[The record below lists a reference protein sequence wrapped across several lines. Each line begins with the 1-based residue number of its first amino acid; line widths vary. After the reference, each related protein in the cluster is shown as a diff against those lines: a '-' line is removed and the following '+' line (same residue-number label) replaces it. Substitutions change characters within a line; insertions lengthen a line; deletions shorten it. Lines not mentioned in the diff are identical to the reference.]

1 MWSGDRERD
10 VGTFFR
16 GCRMGTG
23 RWLLRICAV
32 GMELLRDPRRG
43 CGLCPA
49 RGGRRCCEFSVRQVG
64 FSGFSALPLTD
75 RRFGHRCGI
84 RGMRRQSVRVERRS
98 LLNCCSDEDRKK
110 FRWCTLSDLEQR
122 KCAELSKAL
131 TAVLPLTAAS
141 SFTRISCI
149 RAHNTYDCIDKI
161 RANKA
166 DAASLDA
173 GDVYSAVKLYG
184 LTVVAKEIYDQG
196 NCVFAVAI
204 AKRGTLDIQSLRG
217 VRSCHSGAR
226 WTSGWNIPLGFLL
239 ARNSLSWDEAQ
250 PLSQAISEYFNA
262 SCIPGVGVAAP
273 QLCALCQGQK
283 SYVRDRNHF
292 CETSSNEPFYDSEGA
307 FRCLKDGVA
316 DVAFLDHL
324 RIMSATESEQQEYE
338 LLCPDGSTAELSEY
352 STCNLGKGPGRGIVT
367 RNNFQKITSKFL
379 SMIQCLFG
387 HKGKERARFALFSSA
402 PFGGKNLLF
411 RDATQHLQLLEEQ
424 LEIAYVL
431 GLDYV
436 ALLKGLGHEGS
447 SLDNSV
453 VRWCCISDAE
463 LHKCEEWALNIKS
476 DPLVCVQATSMT
488 KCIEMIKSSEADA
501 VTLDATHV
509 YIAGRWGDC
518 APAAETMEKTGKLIH
533 LQHKALPPVYAVA
546 LAKKSA
552 KQIHIH
558 NLRGRRSCHSHLYSP
573 GGWLLLSRHTVGAWQ
588 NATENCD
595 IASAYQNYFW
605 KGCMPGADGNLC
617 KVCIGDGEVEG
628 ARVSSRCAAG
638 HNERYYGNMGALRCL
653 VGNPNG
659 RSFGDVAFLEHS
671 NLLQNIDDLGSSGW
685 AKGYT
690 PLDFELLCPDGT
702 RAAVTEWAGCNLGPI
717 PPSTVM
723 TRPVTVTK
731 ISDFLLKS
739 QESLGSKLDSEFQ
752 LFQSWKYGESDLL
765 FKDTTQYLVHASHL
779 SYQEILG
786 ESFIQLAESVFNCT
800 PAGILDF
807 CKQDIC
813 ASSSN

>member
-1 MWSGDRERD
+1 MKAVLVIVLIIFTLLSSG
-10 VGTFFR
+10 
-16 GCRMGTG
+16 
-23 RWLLRICAV
+23 
-32 GMELLRDPRRG
+32 
-43 CGLCPA
+43 
-49 RGGRRCCEFSVRQVG
+49 
-64 FSGFSALPLTD
+64 
-75 RRFGHRCGI
+75 
-84 RGMRRQSVRVERRS
+84 
-98 LLNCCSDEDRKK
+98 KK

-131 TAVLPLTAAS
+131 TAVLPVATIN
-141 SFTRISCI
+141 SFARISCI
-149 RAHNTYDCIDKI
+149 RAQNTYDCIDKI
-161 RANKA
+161 RVNKA
-166 DAASLDA
+166 DAATLDA

-196 NCVFAVAI
+196 NCVFAVAV
-204 AKRGTLDIQSLRG
+204 AKRGTLDIQRLRG
-217 VRSCHSGAR
+217 VRSCHNGAR

-239 ARNSLSWDEAQ
+239 ARNDLSWDEAQ
-250 PLSQAISEYFNA
+250 PLSQVISEYFNA

-283 SYVRDRNHF
+283 SFVRDKNHF

-307 FRCLKDGVA
+307 FRCLKNGVA

-324 RIMSATESEQQEYE
+324 TIMRATESEHQEYE
-338 LLCPDGSTAELSEY
+338 LLCPDGTTAELSEY
-352 STCNLGKGPGRGIVT
+352 STCNLGRGPGRGIIT
-367 RNNFQKITSKFL
+367 RRNFQKITNKFL
-379 SMIQCLFG
+379 SMIQRLFG
-387 HKGKERARFALFSSA
+387 QKGKERARFELFNSSA
-402 PFGGKNLLF
+402 FGGRNLLF
-411 RDATQHLQLLEEQ
+411 RDDTQHLQLLEEQ

-453 VRWCCISDAE
+453 VRWCCISNAE
-463 LHKCEEWALNIKS
+463 LRKCEEWALSIKS

-488 KCIEMIKSSEADA
+488 NCIEMIKSSEADA

-509 YIAGRWGDC
+509 YIAGRCGLVPVAAEC
-518 APAAETMEKTGKLIH
+518 YEQRCGPAAESTEEMRKFHRKP
-533 LQHKALPPVYAVA
+533 KALSPVYAVA
-546 LAKKSA
+546 LAKKNA
-552 KQIHIH
+552 KQINIH
-558 NLRGRRSCHSHLYSP
+558 NLRGRRSCHSHVYSP
-573 GGWLLLSRHTVGAWQ
+573 GGWLLLSRYTVGALE
-588 NATENCD
+588 NVTESCD
-595 IASAYQNYFW
+595 IGSVYQNYFW

-617 KVCIGDGEVEG
+617 KVCVGDSEVEG
-628 ARVSSRCAAG
+628 ARVSSRCTAS

-653 VGNPNG
+653 VGNPSG

-671 NLLQNIDDLGSSGW
+671 NLLRNIENLDSSGW

-690 PLDFELLCPDGT
+690 PIDFELLCPDGT

-731 ISDFLLKS
+731 IYDFLMKS
-739 QESLGSKLDSEFQ
+739 QSQ
-752 LFQSWKYGESDLL
+752 KYGESDLL
-765 FKDTTQYLVHASHL
+765 FKDTTQYLVRASHM

-786 ESFIQLAESVFNCT
+786 VPFFQLAESVFNCT

-813 ASSSN
+813 TSSSN

>member
-1 MWSGDRERD
+1 
-10 VGTFFR
+10 
-16 GCRMGTG
+16 
-23 RWLLRICAV
+23 
-32 GMELLRDPRRG
+32 
-43 CGLCPA
+43 
-49 RGGRRCCEFSVRQVG
+49 
-64 FSGFSALPLTD
+64 
-75 RRFGHRCGI
+75 
-84 RGMRRQSVRVERRS
+84 
-98 LLNCCSDEDRKK
+98 KK

-122 KCAELSKAL
+122 KCAELSKVL
-131 TAVLPLTAAS
+131 TAVLPLTTAS

-184 LTVVAKEIYDQG
+184 LAVVAKEIYDQG

-204 AKRGTLDIQSLRG
+204 AKRGALDIQSLRG
-217 VRSCHSGAR
+217 VRSCHNGAR

-239 ARNSLSWDEAQ
+239 ARNYLSWDEAQ

-273 QLCALCQGQK
+273 RLCALCQGQK

-307 FRCLKDGVA
+307 FRCLKEGVA

-324 RIMSATESEQQEYE
+324 RIMSATVMALVDECLLVSESEKQEYE
-338 LLCPDGSTAELSEY
+338 LLCADGSTAELTEY

-367 RNNFQKITSKFL
+367 RSNFQKITNKFL
-379 SMIQCLFG
+379 SMIQRLFG
-387 HKGKERARFALFSSA
+387 QKGKERARFELFSSA

-411 RDATQHLQLLEEQ
+411 RDATKHLQLLEEQ

-447 SLDNSV
+447 SLENSV

-509 YIAGRWGDC
+509 YIAGRCGLV
-518 APAAETMEKTGKLIH
+518 PVAAECYGEFSCDLIKKRGNQKT
-533 LQHKALPPVYAVA
+533 LPPVYAVA
-546 LAKKSA
+546 LAKRSA

-573 GGWLLLSRHTVGAWQ
+573 AGWLLLSRHTVRAQQ
-588 NATENCD
+588 NDTENCD

-628 ARVSSRCAAG
+628 ARVSSRCAAS
-638 HNERYYGNMGALRCL
+638 HNERYYGNMGALSAVFDPFLFSCTRCL
-653 VGNPNG
+653 VGNPSG
-659 RSFGDVAFLEHS
+659 RSFGDVAFLEHT
-671 NLLQNIDDLGSSGW
+671 NLLQNIEDLGSSGW
-685 AKGYT
+685 AKGYS

-702 RAAVTEWAGCNLGPI
+702 RTAVTEWAGCNLGPI

-786 ESFIQLAESVFNCT
+786 ESFVQLAESVFNCT
-800 PAGILDF
+800 PAGKDKFLI
-807 CKQDIC
+807 
-813 ASSSN
+813 

>member
-1 MWSGDRERD
+1 
-10 VGTFFR
+10 
-16 GCRMGTG
+16 
-23 RWLLRICAV
+23 
-32 GMELLRDPRRG
+32 
-43 CGLCPA
+43 
-49 RGGRRCCEFSVRQVG
+49 
-64 FSGFSALPLTD
+64 
-75 RRFGHRCGI
+75 
-84 RGMRRQSVRVERRS
+84 
-98 LLNCCSDEDRKK
+98 KK

-122 KCAELSKAL
+122 KCAEFSKAL
-131 TAVLPLTAAS
+131 TAVLPLTTAG

-184 LTVVAKEIYDQG
+184 LAVVAKEIYDQG

-217 VRSCHSGAR
+217 VRSCHNGAR

-239 ARNSLSWDEAQ
+239 ARNYLSWDEAQ
-250 PLSQAISEYFNA
+250 PLSQAVSEYFNA
-262 SCIPGVGVAAP
+262 SCIPGVGLAAP
-273 QLCALCQGQK
+273 RLCALCQGQK
-283 SYVRDRNHF
+283 SYVKDRNHF
-292 CETSSNEPFYDSEGA
+292 CETSDNEPFYDSEGA

-338 LLCPDGSTAELSEY
+338 LLCPDGSTAELSKY
-352 STCNLGKGPGRGIVT
+352 NTCNLGKGPGRGIVT
-367 RNNFQKITSKFL
+367 RNNFQKITKKFL
-379 SMIQCLFG
+379 SMIQRLFG
-387 HKGKERARFALFSSA
+387 HKGKERDRFELFSSA
-402 PFGGKNLLF
+402 SFGGKNLLF

-463 LHKCEEWALNIKS
+463 LRKCEEWALNIKS

-509 YIAGRWGDC
+509 YIAGRCGLV
-518 APAAETMEKTGKLIH
+518 PVAAECYGEFSFDLVKKRGNPVT
-533 LQHKALPPVYAVA
+533 LPPAYAVA

-573 GGWLLLSRHTVGAWQ
+573 GGWLLLSRYTVGARQ
-588 NATENCD
+588 NDTENCD

-628 ARVSSRCAAG
+628 ARVSSRCAAS

-653 VGNPNG
+653 VGNPSG

-671 NLLQNIDDLGSSGW
+671 NLLQNIEDLGSSGW

-765 FKDTTQYLVHASHL
+765 FKDTAQYLVHASHL

-786 ESFIQLAESVFNCT
+786 ESFVQLAESVFNCT
-800 PAGILDF
+800 PAGKVKFLI
-807 CKQDIC
+807 
-813 ASSSN
+813 

>member
-1 MWSGDRERD
+1 
-10 VGTFFR
+10 
-16 GCRMGTG
+16 
-23 RWLLRICAV
+23 
-32 GMELLRDPRRG
+32 
-43 CGLCPA
+43 
-49 RGGRRCCEFSVRQVG
+49 
-64 FSGFSALPLTD
+64 
-75 RRFGHRCGI
+75 
-84 RGMRRQSVRVERRS
+84 
-98 LLNCCSDEDRKK
+98 KK

-122 KCAELSKAL
+122 KCAELSKVL
-131 TAVLPLTAAS
+131 TAVLPLTPAS

-184 LTVVAKEIYDQG
+184 LAVVAKEIYDQG

-204 AKRGTLDIQSLRG
+204 AKRGTLDVQRLRG
-217 VRSCHSGAR
+217 VRSCHNGAR

-239 ARNSLSWDEAQ
+239 ARNYLSWDEAQ

-324 RIMSATESEQQEYE
+324 RIMSATESEKEEYE
-338 LLCPDGSTAELSEY
+338 LLCADGSTAELTEY

-367 RNNFQKITSKFL
+367 RSNFQKITNKFL
-379 SMIQCLFG
+379 SMIQRLFG
-387 HKGKERARFALFSSA
+387 QKGKEKARFELFSSA

-411 RDATQHLQLLEEQ
+411 RDATQQLQLLEEQ

-447 SLDNSV
+447 SLESSV

-509 YIAGRWGDC
+509 YIAGRCGLV
-518 APAAETMEKTGKLIH
+518 PVAAECYGEFSCDLIKKRGNQKT
-533 LQHKALPPVYAVA
+533 LPPVYAVA

-573 GGWLLLSRHTVGAWQ
+573 AGWLLLSRHTVRAQQ
-588 NATENCD
+588 NDTENCD

-628 ARVSSRCAAG
+628 ARVSSRCAAS

-653 VGNPNG
+653 VGNPSG

-671 NLLQNIDDLGSSGW
+671 NLLQNIEDLGSSGW
-685 AKGYT
+685 AGGYS

-702 RAAVTEWAGCNLGPI
+702 RAAVTEWAGCNLGPV

-800 PAGILDF
+800 PAGKDKFLI
-807 CKQDIC
+807 
-813 ASSSN
+813 

>member
-1 MWSGDRERD
+1 
-10 VGTFFR
+10 
-16 GCRMGTG
+16 
-23 RWLLRICAV
+23 
-32 GMELLRDPRRG
+32 
-43 CGLCPA
+43 
-49 RGGRRCCEFSVRQVG
+49 
-64 FSGFSALPLTD
+64 
-75 RRFGHRCGI
+75 
-84 RGMRRQSVRVERRS
+84 
-98 LLNCCSDEDRKK
+98 KK

-131 TAVLPLTAAS
+131 TAVLPLTTAS

-184 LTVVAKEIYDQG
+184 LAVVAKEIYDQG
-196 NCVFAVAI
+196 NCVFAVAV
-204 AKRGTLDIQSLRG
+204 AKRGTLDIHSLRG
-217 VRSCHSGAR
+217 VRSCHNGAR

-239 ARNSLSWDEAQ
+239 ARNDLSWDEAQ

-262 SCIPGVGVAAP
+262 SCVPGVGVAAP
-273 QLCALCQGQK
+273 RLCALCQGQK

-292 CETSSNEPFYDSEGA
+292 CETNSNEPFYDSEGA

-324 RIMSATESEQQEYE
+324 RVMRATESEQQEYE
-338 LLCPDGSTAELSEY
+338 LLCPDGSTAELTEY
-352 STCNLGKGPGRGIVT
+352 STCNLGKGPGHGIVT
-367 RNNFQKITSKFL
+367 RNNFQKITNKFL
-379 SMIQCLFG
+379 SMIQRLFG
-387 HKGKERARFALFSSA
+387 RKGKERARFELFGSA

-436 ALLKGLGHEGS
+436 SLLKGLGHEGS
-447 SLDNSV
+447 SLDNSI

-463 LHKCEEWALNIKS
+463 LRKCEEWALSIKS
-476 DPLVCVQATSMT
+476 DPLVCVRATSMT

-509 YIAGRWGDC
+509 YIAGRCGLV
-518 APAAETMEKTGKLIH
+518 PVAAECYGEFSCDLIKKRGNQKT
-533 LQHKALPPVYAVA
+533 LPPVYAVA

-573 GGWLLLSRHTVGAWQ
+573 GGWLLLSRHTVGARQ
-588 NATENCD
+588 NDTENCD
-595 IASAYQNYFW
+595 ISSAYQNYFW

-617 KVCIGDGEVEG
+617 KVCIGGGEVEG
-628 ARVSSRCAAG
+628 ARVSTRCAAS

-653 VGNPNG
+653 VGNPSG

-671 NLLQNIDDLGSSGW
+671 NLLQNIEDLGSSGW

-739 QESLGSKLDSEFQ
+739 EESLGSKLDSEFQ

-765 FKDTTQYLVHASHL
+765 FKDATQYLVHASHL

-786 ESFIQLAESVFNCT
+786 ESFVQLAESVFNCT
-800 PAGILDF
+800 PAGKVKFLI
-807 CKQDIC
+807 
-813 ASSSN
+813 

>member
-1 MWSGDRERD
+1 
-10 VGTFFR
+10 
-16 GCRMGTG
+16 
-23 RWLLRICAV
+23 
-32 GMELLRDPRRG
+32 
-43 CGLCPA
+43 
-49 RGGRRCCEFSVRQVG
+49 
-64 FSGFSALPLTD
+64 
-75 RRFGHRCGI
+75 
-84 RGMRRQSVRVERRS
+84 
-98 LLNCCSDEDRKK
+98 KK

-131 TAVLPLTAAS
+131 TAVLPLSTAS

-184 LTVVAKEIYDQG
+184 LAVVAKEIYDQG

-217 VRSCHSGAR
+217 VRSCHNGAR

-239 ARNSLSWDEAQ
+239 ARNYLSWDEAQ

-324 RIMSATESEQQEYE
+324 RIMSAAESEEQEYE
-338 LLCPDGSTAELSEY
+338 LLCPDGSTAELSKY
-352 STCNLGKGPGRGIVT
+352 RTCNLGRGPGRAIVT
-367 RNNFQKITSKFL
+367 RKNFQRITNKFL
-379 SMIQCLFG
+379 TMVQRLFG
-387 HKGKERARFALFSSA
+387 RKGKERARFELFSSA

-424 LEIAYVL
+424 QEIAYVL

-463 LHKCEEWALNIKS
+463 LRKCEEWALNIKS
-476 DPLVCVQATSMT
+476 DPLVCVQATSMA

-501 VTLDATHV
+501 VTLDATHT
-509 YIAGRWGDC
+509 YIAGRCGLV
-518 APAAETMEKTGKLIH
+518 PVAAECYGEFSCDLIKKRENQKT
-533 LQHKALPPVYAVA
+533 LPPVYAVA

-573 GGWLLLSRHTVGAWQ
+573 AGWLLLSRHTVGAQQ
-588 NATENCD
+588 NDTENCD

-628 ARVSSRCAAG
+628 ARVSSRCAAS

-653 VGNPNG
+653 VGNPSG

-671 NLLQNIDDLGSSGW
+671 NLLQNIEDLGSSGW
-685 AKGYT
+685 AKGFT
-690 PLDFELLCPDGT
+690 PLDFELLCADGT
-702 RAAVTEWAGCNLGPI
+702 RAAVTEWPGCHLGPV

-731 ISDFLLKS
+731 ISDFLLQS

-786 ESFIQLAESVFNCT
+786 ESFVQLAESVFNCT
-800 PAGILDF
+800 PAGKVKFLI
-807 CKQDIC
+807 
-813 ASSSN
+813 

>member
-1 MWSGDRERD
+1 
-10 VGTFFR
+10 
-16 GCRMGTG
+16 
-23 RWLLRICAV
+23 
-32 GMELLRDPRRG
+32 
-43 CGLCPA
+43 
-49 RGGRRCCEFSVRQVG
+49 
-64 FSGFSALPLTD
+64 
-75 RRFGHRCGI
+75 
-84 RGMRRQSVRVERRS
+84 
-98 LLNCCSDEDRKK
+98 KK

-131 TAVLPLTAAS
+131 MAVLPLTTAS

-184 LTVVAKEIYDQG
+184 LAMVAKEIYDQG

-239 ARNSLSWDEAQ
+239 AGNYLSWDEAQ

-262 SCIPGVGVAAP
+262 SCIPGIGVAAP

-307 FRCLKDGVA
+307 FRCLKDGMA

-324 RIMSATESEQQEYE
+324 RIMSATESEQKEYE

-352 STCNLGKGPGRGIVT
+352 STCNLGKGPGRGIIT
-367 RNNFQKITSKFL
+367 RNNFQKITNKFL
-379 SMIQCLFG
+379 SMIQHLFG
-387 HKGKERARFALFSSA
+387 RKGKERARFELFSSA

-447 SLDNSV
+447 ALDNSV

-463 LHKCEEWALNIKS
+463 LRKCEDWALSIKS

-509 YIAGRWGDC
+509 YIAGRCGLV
-518 APAAETMEKTGKLIH
+518 PVAAECYGEFSCDLIKKRGNQKT
-533 LQHKALPPVYAVA
+533 LPPVYAVA
-546 LAKKSA
+546 LAKKST

-573 GGWLLLSRHTVGAWQ
+573 GGWLLLSRHTVGVQ
-588 NATENCD
+588 ENDTESCD
-595 IASAYQNYFW
+595 IGSAYQNYFW

-617 KVCIGDGEVEG
+617 KVCIGDGKVEG
-628 ARVSSRCAAG
+628 ARVSSRCAAS

-653 VGNPNG
+653 VGNPSG

-671 NLLQNIDDLGSSGW
+671 NLLQNIEDLVSSGW

-690 PLDFELLCPDGT
+690 PLDFELLCLDGT
-702 RAAVTEWAGCNLGPI
+702 HAAVTEWAGCNLGPI
-717 PPSTVM
+717 PPSVVM

-765 FKDTTQYLVHASHL
+765 FKDSTQHLVHASHL

-786 ESFIQLAESVFNCT
+786 VSFLQLAESVFNCT
-800 PAGILDF
+800 PAGKV
-807 CKQDIC
+807 KQLI
-813 ASSSN
+813 

>member
-1 MWSGDRERD
+1 
-10 VGTFFR
+10 
-16 GCRMGTG
+16 
-23 RWLLRICAV
+23 
-32 GMELLRDPRRG
+32 
-43 CGLCPA
+43 
-49 RGGRRCCEFSVRQVG
+49 
-64 FSGFSALPLTD
+64 
-75 RRFGHRCGI
+75 
-84 RGMRRQSVRVERRS
+84 
-98 LLNCCSDEDRKK
+98 KK

-131 TAVLPLTAAS
+131 TAVLPLATVN
-141 SFTRISCI
+141 SFARISCI
-149 RAHNTYDCIDKI
+149 RAHNTHDCIDKI
-161 RANKA
+161 RVNKA

-204 AKRGTLDIQSLRG
+204 AKRGTLDIQRLRG
-217 VRSCHSGAR
+217 VRSCHNGAR

-239 ARNSLSWDEAQ
+239 ARNYLSWDEAQ
-250 PLSQAISEYFNA
+250 PLSQVIGEYFNA

-273 QLCALCQGQK
+273 RLCALCQGQK
-283 SYVRDRNHF
+283 SYVRDKNHF

-307 FRCLKDGVA
+307 FRCLKNGVA

-324 RIMSATESEQQEYE
+324 TITSATELEQQEYE
-338 LLCPDGSTAELSEY
+338 LLCPDGTTAELTEY
-352 STCNLGKGPGRGIVT
+352 STCNLGKGPGRGIIT
-367 RNNFQKITSKFL
+367 RHNFQKITNKFL
-379 SMIQCLFG
+379 SMIQHLFG
-387 HKGKERARFALFSSA
+387 RKGKERARFELFTSA

-463 LHKCEEWALNIKS
+463 LRKCEEWALSIKS

-509 YIAGRWGDC
+509 YVAGKCGLV
-518 APAAETMEKTGKLIH
+518 PVAAECYGKLSHDLSKKGGNQKNTIKNVVKFP
-533 LQHKALPPVYAVA
+533 QFVMFSLPSAYAVA
-546 LAKKSA
+546 LAKKNA
-552 KQIHIH
+552 KQINIH
-558 NLRGRRSCHSHLYSP
+558 NLRGRRSCHSHMYSP
-573 GGWLLLSRHTVGAWQ
+573 GGWLLPSRYTVGALE
-588 NATENCD
+588 NDTENCD
-595 IASAYQNYFW
+595 IGSAYRNYFW

-617 KVCIGDGEVEG
+617 RVCIGDSEVDG
-628 ARVSSRCAAG
+628 ARVSSRCAAS

-653 VGNPNG
+653 VGNPSG

-671 NLLQNIDDLGSSGW
+671 NLLQNIENLNSFGW

-690 PLDFELLCPDGT
+690 PIDFELLCRDGT

-731 ISDFLLKS
+731 IYDFLMKS
-739 QESLGSKLDSEFQ
+739 QESLGSKLDSEFH
-752 LFQSWKYGESDLL
+752 LFQSRKYGESDLL
-765 FKDTTQYLVHASHL
+765 FKDTTQYLVHASHM

-786 ESFIQLAESVFNCT
+786 VSFFQLAESVFNCT
-800 PAGILDF
+800 PAGKVKFLI
-807 CKQDIC
+807 
-813 ASSSN
+813 

>member
-1 MWSGDRERD
+1 
-10 VGTFFR
+10 
-16 GCRMGTG
+16 
-23 RWLLRICAV
+23 
-32 GMELLRDPRRG
+32 
-43 CGLCPA
+43 
-49 RGGRRCCEFSVRQVG
+49 
-64 FSGFSALPLTD
+64 
-75 RRFGHRCGI
+75 
-84 RGMRRQSVRVERRS
+84 
-98 LLNCCSDEDRKK
+98 KK

-184 LTVVAKEIYDQG
+184 LAVVAKEIYDQG

-204 AKRGTLDIQSLRG
+204 AKRETLDIQSLRG
-217 VRSCHSGAR
+217 VRSCHNGAR

-239 ARNSLSWDEAQ
+239 ARNYLFWDETQ

-273 QLCALCQGQK
+273 RLCALCQGQK

-338 LLCPDGSTAELSEY
+338 LLCPDGSTAELTQY

-367 RNNFQKITSKFL
+367 RNNFQKITHKFL
-379 SMIQCLFG
+379 SMIQRLFG
-387 HKGKERARFALFSSA
+387 RKGKERARFELFSSA

-411 RDATQHLQLLEEQ
+411 QDATQHLQLLEEQ

-463 LHKCEEWALNIKS
+463 LRKCEEWALSIKS

-509 YIAGRWGDC
+509 YIAGRCGLV
-518 APAAETMEKTGKLIH
+518 PVAAECYGEFLCDLLKKRGNQKT
-533 LQHKALPPVYAVA
+533 LPPVYAVA

-573 GGWLLLSRHTVGAWQ
+573 GGWLLLSRHTVGAQ
-588 NATENCD
+588 HNDTENCD

-628 ARVSSRCAAG
+628 ARVSSRCAAN
-638 HNERYYGNMGALRCL
+638 HNERYYGNMGALSAVFDHLLFSCTRCL
-653 VGNPNG
+653 VGNPSG
-659 RSFGDVAFLEHS
+659 RSFGDVAFREHS
-671 NLLQNIDDLGSSGW
+671 NLLQNIEDLGSSGW

-702 RAAVTEWAGCNLGPI
+702 RAAVTEWAGCNLGLI

-731 ISDFLLKS
+731 ISDFLLQS

-765 FKDTTQYLVHASHL
+765 FKDATQYLVHASHL

-800 PAGILDF
+800 PAGKVKFLI
-807 CKQDIC
+807 
-813 ASSSN
+813 

>member
-1 MWSGDRERD
+1 
-10 VGTFFR
+10 
-16 GCRMGTG
+16 
-23 RWLLRICAV
+23 
-32 GMELLRDPRRG
+32 
-43 CGLCPA
+43 
-49 RGGRRCCEFSVRQVG
+49 
-64 FSGFSALPLTD
+64 
-75 RRFGHRCGI
+75 
-84 RGMRRQSVRVERRS
+84 
-98 LLNCCSDEDRKK
+98 KK

-184 LTVVAKEIYDQG
+184 LAVVAKEIYDQG

-217 VRSCHSGAR
+217 VRSCHNGAR

-239 ARNSLSWDEAQ
+239 ARNYLSWDEAQ

-262 SCIPGVGVAAP
+262 SCIPGVGLAAP
-273 QLCALCQGQK
+273 RLCALCKGQK

-292 CETSSNEPFYDSEGA
+292 CETSDNEPFYDSEGA

-324 RIMSATESEQQEYE
+324 RIMSATESEQQQYE
-338 LLCPDGSTAELSEY
+338 LLCPDGSTAELSKY

-367 RNNFQKITSKFL
+367 RNNFQKVTNKFL
-379 SMIQCLFG
+379 SMIQRLFG
-387 HKGKERARFALFSSA
+387 RKGKERDRFELFSSA
-402 PFGGKNLLF
+402 SFGGKNLLF

-463 LHKCEEWALNIKS
+463 LRKCEEWALNIKS

-509 YIAGRWGDC
+509 YIAGKCGLV
-518 APAAETMEKTGKLIH
+518 PVAAECYGEFSCDPIKKRGNQKT
-533 LQHKALPPVYAVA
+533 LPPVYAVA

-573 GGWLLLSRHTVGAWQ
+573 GGWLLLSRHTVGARQ
-588 NATENCD
+588 NDTENCD
-595 IASAYQNYFW
+595 IASAYQSYFW

-628 ARVSSRCAAG
+628 ARVSSRCAAS

-653 VGNPNG
+653 VGNPSG

-671 NLLQNIDDLGSSGW
+671 NLLQNIEDLGSSGW
-685 AKGYT
+685 AKGYS

-702 RAAVTEWAGCNLGPI
+702 RAAVTEWAGCHLGPI
-717 PPSTVM
+717 PPSAVM

-765 FKDTTQYLVHASHL
+765 FKDTAQCLVHASHL

-786 ESFIQLAESVFNCT
+786 ESFMQLAESVFNCT
-800 PAGILDF
+800 PAGKVKFLI
-807 CKQDIC
+807 
-813 ASSSN
+813 

>member
-1 MWSGDRERD
+1 MKT
-10 VGTFFR
+10 VILIVLIIF
-16 GCRMGTG
+16 
-23 RWLLRICAV
+23 
-32 GMELLRDPRRG
+32 
-43 CGLCPA
+43 
-49 RGGRRCCEFSVRQVG
+49 
-64 FSGFSALPLTD
+64 
-75 RRFGHRCGI
+75 
-84 RGMRRQSVRVERRS
+84 S
-98 LLNCCSDEDRKK
+98 LLSSGKK

-131 TAVLPLTAAS
+131 MAVLPLATID
-141 SFTRISCI
+141 SFARISCI

-161 RANKA
+161 RVNKA

-184 LTVVAKEIYDQG
+184 LTVVAKEVYDQG

-204 AKRGTLDIQSLRG
+204 ARRGTLNIQRLRG
-217 VRSCHSGAR
+217 VRSCHKAR

-239 ARNSLSWDEAQ
+239 ARNDLSWDEAQ
-250 PLSQAISEYFNA
+250 PLSQVISEYFNA

-273 QLCALCQGQK
+273 RLCALCQGQK
-283 SYVRDRNHF
+283 SYVRDKNHF

-307 FRCLKDGVA
+307 FRCLKNGVA

-324 RIMSATESEQQEYE
+324 TIMSATESEQQEYE
-338 LLCPDGSTAELSEY
+338 LLCPDGTTAELTEY
-352 STCNLGKGPGRGIVT
+352 STCNLGQGPGRGVIT
-367 RNNFQKITSKFL
+367 RHNFQKITNKFL
-379 SMIQCLFG
+379 TMIQRLFG
-387 HKGKERARFALFSSA
+387 RRGKERARFELFTSA

-463 LHKCEEWALNIKS
+463 LRKCEEWALSIKS

-509 YIAGRWGDC
+509 YIAGRCGLVPVAAECYGRDC
-518 APAAETMEKTGKLIH
+518 APAAGNAEETGKLIH
-533 LQHKALPPVYAVA
+533 LKRKALPPVFAVA
-546 LAKKSA
+546 LAKKNA
-552 KQIHIH
+552 KQINIR

-573 GGWLLLSRHTVGAWQ
+573 GGWLLPSRYTVGALE

-595 IASAYQNYFW
+595 IGSVYQNYFW

-617 KVCIGDGEVEG
+617 KVCIGDSEVEG
-628 ARVSSRCAAG
+628 ARVSGRCAAS

-653 VGNPNG
+653 VGNPSG

-671 NLLQNIDDLGSSGW
+671 NLLQNIENLGSSGW

-690 PLDFELLCPDGT
+690 PFDFELLCPDGT
-702 RAAVTEWAGCNLGPI
+702 RAPVTEWAGCNLGPI
-717 PPSTVM
+717 PPSAVM

-731 ISDFLLKS
+731 IYDFLMKS
-739 QESLGSKLDSEFQ
+739 QESLGSKLDSEFH

-765 FKDTTQYLVHASHL
+765 FKDTTQYLVHASHM

-786 ESFIQLAESVFNCT
+786 VSFFQLAESVFNCT

>member
-1 MWSGDRERD
+1 
-10 VGTFFR
+10 
-16 GCRMGTG
+16 
-23 RWLLRICAV
+23 
-32 GMELLRDPRRG
+32 
-43 CGLCPA
+43 
-49 RGGRRCCEFSVRQVG
+49 
-64 FSGFSALPLTD
+64 
-75 RRFGHRCGI
+75 
-84 RGMRRQSVRVERRS
+84 
-98 LLNCCSDEDRKK
+98 KK

-131 TAVLPLTAAS
+131 TAVLPLTTAS

-184 LTVVAKEIYDQG
+184 LAVVAKEIYDQG

-204 AKRGTLDIQSLRG
+204 AKRGTLDVQRLRG
-217 VRSCHSGAR
+217 VRSCHNGAR

-239 ARNSLSWDEAQ
+239 ARNYLSWDEAQ

-262 SCIPGVGVAAP
+262 SCIPGVGVASP
-273 QLCALCQGQK
+273 RLCALCQGQK

-324 RIMSATESEQQEYE
+324 GIMSATESEQEEYE
-338 LLCPDGSTAELSEY
+338 LLCPDGSTAELTEY
-352 STCNLGKGPGRGIVT
+352 SACNLGRGPGRAIVT
-367 RNNFQKITSKFL
+367 RNNFQKITNKFL
-379 SMIQCLFG
+379 SMIQRLFG
-387 HKGKERARFALFSSA
+387 RKGKERARFELFSSA

-463 LHKCEEWALNIKS
+463 LRKCEEWALSIKS

-509 YIAGRWGDC
+509 YIAGRCGLV
-518 APAAETMEKTGKLIH
+518 PVAAECYGEFSCDLIKKRGNQKT
-533 LQHKALPPVYAVA
+533 LPPVYAVA

-558 NLRGRRSCHSHLYSP
+558 NLRGRRSCHSHMYSP
-573 GGWLLLSRHTVGAWQ
+573 AGWLLLSRHTVGAQQ
-588 NATENCD
+588 NDTENCD

-628 ARVSSRCAAG
+628 ARVSSRCAAS

-653 VGNPNG
+653 VGNPSG

-671 NLLQNIDDLGSSGW
+671 NLLQNIEDLGSSGW

-690 PLDFELLCPDGT
+690 PLDFELLCVDGT
-702 RAAVTEWAGCNLGPI
+702 RAAVTEWAGCNLGPV
-717 PPSTVM
+717 PPSAVM

-731 ISDFLLKS
+731 ISDFLLQS

-786 ESFIQLAESVFNCT
+786 DSFIQLAESVFNCT
-800 PAGILDF
+800 PAGKVEFLI
-807 CKQDIC
+807 
-813 ASSSN
+813 

>member
-1 MWSGDRERD
+1 
-10 VGTFFR
+10 
-16 GCRMGTG
+16 
-23 RWLLRICAV
+23 
-32 GMELLRDPRRG
+32 
-43 CGLCPA
+43 
-49 RGGRRCCEFSVRQVG
+49 
-64 FSGFSALPLTD
+64 
-75 RRFGHRCGI
+75 
-84 RGMRRQSVRVERRS
+84 
-98 LLNCCSDEDRKK
+98 KK

-131 TAVLPLTAAS
+131 TAVLPLSTAS

-184 LTVVAKEIYDQG
+184 LAVVAKEIYDQG
-196 NCVFAVAI
+196 NCVFAVAV

-217 VRSCHSGAR
+217 VRSCHNGAR

-239 ARNSLSWDEAQ
+239 ARNYFSWDEAQ
-250 PLSQAISEYFNA
+250 PLSQAVSEYFNA

-273 QLCALCQGQK
+273 RLCALCQGQK

-338 LLCPDGSTAELSEY
+338 LLCPDGSTAELTQY
-352 STCNLGKGPGRGIVT
+352 STCNLGQGPGRGIVT
-367 RNNFQKITSKFL
+367 RNNFQKITNKFL
-379 SMIQCLFG
+379 GMIQRLFG
-387 HKGKERARFALFSSA
+387 RKGKERARFELFSSA
-402 PFGGKNLLF
+402 SFGGKNLLF

-436 ALLKGLGHEGS
+436 ALLKALGHEGS

-463 LHKCEEWALNIKS
+463 LRKCEEWALNIKS

-501 VTLDATHV
+501 VTLDATHT
-509 YIAGRWGDC
+509 YIAGRCGLV
-518 APAAETMEKTGKLIH
+518 PVAAECYGEFSCDLIKKRGNQKT
-533 LQHKALPPVYAVA
+533 LPPVYAVA

-573 GGWLLLSRHTVGAWQ
+573 AGWLLLSRHTVGAQQ
-588 NATENCD
+588 NDTENCD

-628 ARVSSRCAAG
+628 ARVSSRCAAS
-638 HNERYYGNMGALRCL
+638 HNERYYGNMGVLRCL
-653 VGNPNG
+653 VGNPSG

-671 NLLQNIDDLGSSGW
+671 NLLQNIEDLGSSGW
-685 AKGYT
+685 AKGFT
-690 PLDFELLCPDGT
+690 PLDFELLCADGT
-702 RAAVTEWAGCNLGPI
+702 RAAVTEWAGCNLGPV

-731 ISDFLLKS
+731 ISDFLLQS

-786 ESFIQLAESVFNCT
+786 ESFVQLAESVFNCT
-800 PAGILDF
+800 PAGKVKFLI
-807 CKQDIC
+807 
-813 ASSSN
+813 

>member
-1 MWSGDRERD
+1 
-10 VGTFFR
+10 
-16 GCRMGTG
+16 
-23 RWLLRICAV
+23 
-32 GMELLRDPRRG
+32 
-43 CGLCPA
+43 
-49 RGGRRCCEFSVRQVG
+49 
-64 FSGFSALPLTD
+64 
-75 RRFGHRCGI
+75 
-84 RGMRRQSVRVERRS
+84 
-98 LLNCCSDEDRKK
+98 KK

-184 LTVVAKEIYDQG
+184 LAVVAKEIYDQG

-217 VRSCHSGAR
+217 VRSCHNGAR

-239 ARNSLSWDEAQ
+239 ARNYLSWDEAQ

-324 RIMSATESEQQEYE
+324 RIMSATESEQQEHE
-338 LLCPDGSTAELSEY
+338 LLCPDGSRAELTQY
-352 STCNLGKGPGRGIVT
+352 STCNLGKGPGRAIVT
-367 RNNFQKITSKFL
+367 RSNFQRITNKFL
-379 SMIQCLFG
+379 SMIQRLFG
-387 HKGKERARFALFSSA
+387 RKGKERARFELFSSA

-411 RDATQHLQLLEEQ
+411 QDDTQHLQLLEEQ

-447 SLDNSV
+447 SLDKSV

-463 LHKCEEWALNIKS
+463 LRKCEEWALNIKS

-509 YIAGRWGDC
+509 YIAGRCGLV
-518 APAAETMEKTGKLIH
+518 PVAAECYGEFSCDLIKKRRS
-533 LQHKALPPVYAVA
+533 QKSTTLPQVYAVA
-546 LAKKSA
+546 LAKRSA

-573 GGWLLLSRHTVGAWQ
+573 AGWLLLSRHTVGARQ
-588 NATENCD
+588 NDTENCD

-628 ARVSSRCAAG
+628 ARVSSRCAAS
-638 HNERYYGNMGALRCL
+638 HNEHYYGNMGALRCL
-653 VGNPNG
+653 VGNPSG

-671 NLLQNIDDLGSSGW
+671 NLLQNIEDLGSSGW

-702 RAAVTEWAGCNLGPI
+702 RAAVTEWAGCTLGPI

-731 ISDFLLKS
+731 ISDFLLQS

-786 ESFIQLAESVFNCT
+786 ESFVQLAESVFNCT
-800 PAGILDF
+800 PAGKVKFLI
-807 CKQDIC
+807 
-813 ASSSN
+813 

>member
-1 MWSGDRERD
+1 
-10 VGTFFR
+10 
-16 GCRMGTG
+16 
-23 RWLLRICAV
+23 
-32 GMELLRDPRRG
+32 
-43 CGLCPA
+43 
-49 RGGRRCCEFSVRQVG
+49 
-64 FSGFSALPLTD
+64 
-75 RRFGHRCGI
+75 
-84 RGMRRQSVRVERRS
+84 
-98 LLNCCSDEDRKK
+98 KK

-131 TAVLPLTAAS
+131 VAVLPLTTDS

-184 LTVVAKEIYDQG
+184 LAVVAKEIYDQG

-204 AKRGTLDIQSLRG
+204 AKRGTLDVQSLRG
-217 VRSCHSGAR
+217 VRSCHNGAR

-239 ARNSLSWDEAQ
+239 ARNYLSWDEAQ

-262 SCIPGVGVAAP
+262 SCVPGVGVAAP
-273 QLCALCQGQK
+273 RLCALCQGQK
-283 SYVRDRNHF
+283 SYVRDRNNF

-324 RIMSATESEQQEYE
+324 RIMNTTESEQQEYE
-338 LLCPDGSTAELSEY
+338 LLCPDGSTAELTEY
-352 STCNLGKGPGRGIVT
+352 STCNLGKGPGRGIIT
-367 RNNFQKITSKFL
+367 RNNFQKITNKFL
-379 SMIQCLFG
+379 SMIQRLFG
-387 HKGKERARFALFSSA
+387 HKGKERARFELFSSA

-447 SLDNSV
+447 SLDNSI

-463 LHKCEEWALNIKS
+463 LRKCEEWALSIKS

-509 YIAGRWGDC
+509 YIAGRCGLV
-518 APAAETMEKTGKLIH
+518 PVAAECYGEFSRDLIKKRVNQKT
-533 LQHKALPPVYAVA
+533 LPPVYAVA

-588 NATENCD
+588 NDTENCD

-628 ARVSSRCAAG
+628 ARVSSRCAAS

-653 VGNPNG
+653 VGNPSG

-671 NLLQNIDDLGSSGW
+671 NLLQNIEDLGSSGW

-690 PLDFELLCPDGT
+690 ALDFELLCPDGT

-739 QESLGSKLDSEFQ
+739 QESLGSKLESEFQ
-752 LFQSWKYGESDLL
+752 LFQSWKYGGSDLL
-765 FKDTTQYLVHASHL
+765 FKDTTQHLVHASHL

-786 ESFIQLAESVFNCT
+786 VSFVQLAESVFNCT
-800 PAGILDF
+800 PAGKVKSLI
-807 CKQDIC
+807 
-813 ASSSN
+813 

>member
-1 MWSGDRERD
+1 
-10 VGTFFR
+10 
-16 GCRMGTG
+16 
-23 RWLLRICAV
+23 
-32 GMELLRDPRRG
+32 
-43 CGLCPA
+43 
-49 RGGRRCCEFSVRQVG
+49 
-64 FSGFSALPLTD
+64 
-75 RRFGHRCGI
+75 
-84 RGMRRQSVRVERRS
+84 
-98 LLNCCSDEDRKK
+98 KK

-131 TAVLPLTAAS
+131 TAVLPLTTAS
-141 SFTRISCI
+141 SFSRISCI

-184 LTVVAKEIYDQG
+184 LAVVAKEIYDQG

-239 ARNSLSWDEAQ
+239 ARNYLSWDEAQ

-324 RIMSATESEQQEYE
+324 RIMSATESEEQEYE
-338 LLCPDGSTAELSEY
+338 LLCPDGSTAELTEY

-367 RNNFQKITSKFL
+367 RNNFQKITNKFL
-379 SMIQCLFG
+379 SMIQRLFG
-387 HKGKERARFALFSSA
+387 RKGKERARFELFSSA

-463 LHKCEEWALNIKS
+463 LRKCEEWALNIKS

-509 YIAGRWGDC
+509 YIAGRCGLV
-518 APAAETMEKTGKLIH
+518 PVAAECYGECSCDLIKKRGNKKNT
-533 LQHKALPPVYAVA
+533 LKNIVKFPQFVMFSLPPVFAVA

-573 GGWLLLSRHTVGAWQ
+573 GGWLLLARHTVGAQQ
-588 NATENCD
+588 NDTQNSD

-628 ARVSSRCAAG
+628 ARVSSRCAAS

-653 VGNPNG
+653 VGNPSG

-671 NLLQNIDDLGSSGW
+671 NLLQNIEDLGSSGW

-702 RAAVTEWAGCNLGPI
+702 RAAVTEWAGCNLGPV

-800 PAGILDF
+800 PAGKVKFLI
-807 CKQDIC
+807 
-813 ASSSN
+813 

>member
-1 MWSGDRERD
+1 
-10 VGTFFR
+10 
-16 GCRMGTG
+16 
-23 RWLLRICAV
+23 
-32 GMELLRDPRRG
+32 
-43 CGLCPA
+43 
-49 RGGRRCCEFSVRQVG
+49 
-64 FSGFSALPLTD
+64 
-75 RRFGHRCGI
+75 
-84 RGMRRQSVRVERRS
+84 
-98 LLNCCSDEDRKK
+98 KK

-131 TAVLPLTAAS
+131 SAVLPLAAGN

-161 RANKA
+161 RVNKA

-173 GDVYSAVKLYG
+173 GDIYSAVKLYG

-196 NCVFAVAI
+196 NCVFSVAI
-204 AKRGTLDIQSLRG
+204 AKRGTLNIQRLRG
-217 VRSCHSGAR
+217 VRSCHNGAR

-239 ARNSLSWDEAQ
+239 ARNDLSWDEAQ
-250 PLSQAISEYFNA
+250 PLSQVVSEYFNG
-262 SCIPGVGVAAP
+262 SCIPGIGVAAP
-273 QLCALCQGQK
+273 RLCVLCQGQK
-283 SYVRDRNHF
+283 SYVRDKNHF

-307 FRCLKDGVA
+307 FRCLKSGVA

-324 RIMSATESEQQEYE
+324 TIMSSTESEHQEYE
-338 LLCPDGSTAELSEY
+338 LLCPDGTTAELTEY

-367 RNNFQKITSKFL
+367 RHNFQKITTKFL
-379 SMIQCLFG
+379 GMIQRLFG
-387 HKGKERARFALFSSA
+387 RKGKERARFELFTST

-411 RDATQHLQLLEEQ
+411 RDATLHLQLLEDQ

-463 LHKCEEWALNIKS
+463 LRKCEEWALSIKS

-509 YIAGRWGDC
+509 YIAGRCGLV
-518 APAAETMEKTGKLIH
+518 PVAAECYGKFSRDLSKKGESKKT
-533 LQHKALPPVYAVA
+533 LQPVYAVA
-546 LAKKSA
+546 LAKKNA
-552 KQIHIH
+552 KQINIH
-558 NLRGRRSCHSHLYSP
+558 NLRGRRSCHGHLYSP
-573 GGWLLLSRHTVGAWQ
+573 AGWLLLSRYTMGGALE
-588 NATENCD
+588 NNTENCN

-617 KVCIGDGEVEG
+617 KVCIGDSEVEG
-628 ARVSSRCAAG
+628 TRVSSRCAAS

-653 VGNPNG
+653 VGNPSG

-671 NLLQNIDDLGSSGW
+671 NLLQNIENLGSSGW

-690 PLDFELLCPDGT
+690 PLDFELLCADGG
-702 RAAVTEWAGCNLGPI
+702 RAAVTEWAGCNLGPV
-717 PPSTVM
+717 PPGTIM
-723 TRPVTVTK
+723 TRPVTVSK
-731 ISDFLLKS
+731 IYEFLVKS
-739 QESLGSKLDSEFQ
+739 QESLRSKLDSEFH

-765 FKDTTQYLVHASHL
+765 FKDATQYLVRASHM

-786 ESFIQLAESVFNCT
+786 VSFLQLAESVFNCT
-800 PAGILDF
+800 PAGKDKFL
-807 CKQDIC
+807 
-813 ASSSN
+813 

>member
-1 MWSGDRERD
+1 
-10 VGTFFR
+10 
-16 GCRMGTG
+16 
-23 RWLLRICAV
+23 
-32 GMELLRDPRRG
+32 
-43 CGLCPA
+43 
-49 RGGRRCCEFSVRQVG
+49 
-64 FSGFSALPLTD
+64 
-75 RRFGHRCGI
+75 
-84 RGMRRQSVRVERRS
+84 
-98 LLNCCSDEDRKK
+98 KK

-131 TAVLPLTAAS
+131 TAVLPLTTAS

-184 LTVVAKEIYDQG
+184 LAVVAKEIYDQG

-217 VRSCHSGAR
+217 VRSCHNGAR

-239 ARNSLSWDEAQ
+239 ARNDLSWDEAQ

-273 QLCALCQGQK
+273 RLCALCQGQK

-324 RIMSATESEQQEYE
+324 RIMSATELEQQEYE
-338 LLCPDGSTAELSEY
+338 LLCPDGSTAELTEY

-367 RNNFQKITSKFL
+367 RNNFQKITNKFL

-387 HKGKERARFALFSSA
+387 HKGKERARFELFSSA
-402 PFGGKNLLF
+402 SFGGKNLLF

-436 ALLKGLGHEGS
+436 SLLKGLGHEGS
-447 SLDNSV
+447 SLDNSI

-463 LHKCEEWALNIKS
+463 LRKCEEWALSIKS

-509 YIAGRWGDC
+509 YIAGRCGLV
-518 APAAETMEKTGKLIH
+518 PVAAECYGEFSCDLIKKRGNQKT
-533 LQHKALPPVYAVA
+533 LPPVYAIA

-573 GGWLLLSRHTVGAWQ
+573 GGWLLLSRHTVGARQ
-588 NATENCD
+588 NDTEHCD
-595 IASAYQNYFW
+595 IGSAYQNYFW

-628 ARVSSRCAAG
+628 ARVSSRCAAS

-653 VGNPNG
+653 VGNPSG

-671 NLLQNIDDLGSSGW
+671 NLLQNIEDLGSSGW

-752 LFQSWKYGESDLL
+752 LFQSWKYSESDLL

-786 ESFIQLAESVFNCT
+786 ESFVQLAESVFNCT
-800 PAGILDF
+800 PAGKVKFLI
-807 CKQDIC
+807 
-813 ASSSN
+813 

>member
-1 MWSGDRERD
+1 
-10 VGTFFR
+10 
-16 GCRMGTG
+16 
-23 RWLLRICAV
+23 
-32 GMELLRDPRRG
+32 
-43 CGLCPA
+43 
-49 RGGRRCCEFSVRQVG
+49 
-64 FSGFSALPLTD
+64 
-75 RRFGHRCGI
+75 
-84 RGMRRQSVRVERRS
+84 
-98 LLNCCSDEDRKK
+98 KK

-122 KCAELSKAL
+122 KCAELSKVL

-184 LTVVAKEIYDQG
+184 LAVVAKEIYDQG

-204 AKRGTLDIQSLRG
+204 ARRGTLDIRSLRG
-217 VRSCHSGAR
+217 VRSCHNGAR

-239 ARNSLSWDEAQ
+239 ARNYLSWDEAQ

-273 QLCALCQGQK
+273 RLCALCQGQK

-307 FRCLKDGVA
+307 FRCLKDGMA

-324 RIMSATESEQQEYE
+324 RIMSATETEKQEYE
-338 LLCPDGSTAELSEY
+338 LLCPDGSTAELTEY

-367 RNNFQKITSKFL
+367 RSNFQKITNKFL
-379 SMIQCLFG
+379 SMIQRLFG
-387 HKGKERARFALFSSA
+387 QKGKERARFELFSSA
-402 PFGGKNLLF
+402 SFGGKNLLF

-447 SLDNSV
+447 SLESSV

-509 YIAGRWGDC
+509 YIAGRCGLV
-518 APAAETMEKTGKLIH
+518 PVAAECYGEFSSDLIKKSGHQKT
-533 LQHKALPPVYAVA
+533 LPPVYAVA

-558 NLRGRRSCHSHLYSP
+558 NLRGRRSCQSHLYSP
-573 GGWLLLSRHTVGAWQ
+573 AGWLLLSRHTVGAQQ
-588 NATENCD
+588 NDTENCD

-628 ARVSSRCAAG
+628 ARVSSRCAAS

-653 VGNPNG
+653 VGNPSG

-671 NLLQNIDDLGSSGW
+671 NLLQNIEDLGSSGW
-685 AKGYT
+685 ARGYS
-690 PLDFELLCPDGT
+690 PLDFELLCPDGR
-702 RAAVTEWAGCNLGPI
+702 RAAVTEWAGCNLGPV

-723 TRPVTVTK
+723 TRPVSVTK

-786 ESFIQLAESVFNCT
+786 ESFVQLAESVFNCT
-800 PAGILDF
+800 PAGKNKFLI
-807 CKQDIC
+807 
-813 ASSSN
+813 

>member
-1 MWSGDRERD
+1 
-10 VGTFFR
+10 
-16 GCRMGTG
+16 
-23 RWLLRICAV
+23 
-32 GMELLRDPRRG
+32 
-43 CGLCPA
+43 
-49 RGGRRCCEFSVRQVG
+49 
-64 FSGFSALPLTD
+64 
-75 RRFGHRCGI
+75 
-84 RGMRRQSVRVERRS
+84 
-98 LLNCCSDEDRKK
+98 KK

-131 TAVLPLTAAS
+131 TAVLPLTTAG

-217 VRSCHSGAR
+217 VRSCHNGAR

-239 ARNSLSWDEAQ
+239 ARNYLSWDEAQ

-338 LLCPDGSTAELSEY
+338 LLCPDGSTAELTEY

-367 RNNFQKITSKFL
+367 RNNFQKITNKFL
-379 SMIQCLFG
+379 SMIQRLFG
-387 HKGKERARFALFSSA
+387 HKGKERARFELFSSA

-463 LHKCEEWALNIKS
+463 LRKCEEWALNIKS

-509 YIAGRWGDC
+509 YIAGRCGLV
-518 APAAETMEKTGKLIH
+518 PVAAECYGEFSCDLIKKRGNQKT
-533 LQHKALPPVYAVA
+533 LPPVYAVA

-573 GGWLLLSRHTVGAWQ
+573 GGWLLLSRHTVGAQQ
-588 NATENCD
+588 NDTENCD

-605 KGCMPGADGNLC
+605 KGCMPGADGSLC

-628 ARVSSRCAAG
+628 ARVSSRCAAS

-653 VGNPNG
+653 VGNPSG

-671 NLLQNIDDLGSSGW
+671 NLLQNIEDLGSSGW

-702 RAAVTEWAGCNLGPI
+702 RTAVTEWAGCNLGPI

-765 FKDTTQYLVHASHL
+765 FKDTTQSLVHASHL

-800 PAGILDF
+800 PAG
-807 CKQDIC
+807 KV
-813 ASSSN
+813 

>member
-1 MWSGDRERD
+1 
-10 VGTFFR
+10 
-16 GCRMGTG
+16 
-23 RWLLRICAV
+23 
-32 GMELLRDPRRG
+32 
-43 CGLCPA
+43 
-49 RGGRRCCEFSVRQVG
+49 
-64 FSGFSALPLTD
+64 
-75 RRFGHRCGI
+75 
-84 RGMRRQSVRVERRS
+84 
-98 LLNCCSDEDRKK
+98 KK

-131 TAVLPLTAAS
+131 TSVLPLTTAS

-184 LTVVAKEIYDQG
+184 LAVVAKEIYDQG

-217 VRSCHSGAR
+217 VRSCHNGAR
-226 WTSGWNIPLGFLL
+226 WTSGWNIPFGFLL
-239 ARNSLSWDEAQ
+239 ARNYLSWDEAQ
-250 PLSQAISEYFNA
+250 PLSQAISGYFNA

-273 QLCALCQGQK
+273 RLCALCQGQK

-324 RIMSATESEQQEYE
+324 RIMSSTESENQEYE
-338 LLCPDGSTAELSEY
+338 LLCPDGSTAELAEY
-352 STCNLGKGPGRGIVT
+352 STCNLGRGPGRGIVT
-367 RNNFQKITSKFL
+367 RNNFQKITNKFL
-379 SMIQCLFG
+379 SMIQRLFG
-387 HKGKERARFALFSSA
+387 RKGKERARFELFSSA

-411 RDATQHLQLLEEQ
+411 QDATQHLQLLDEQ

-463 LHKCEEWALNIKS
+463 LRKCEEWALNIKS

-509 YIAGRWGDC
+509 YIAGTCGLV
-518 APAAETMEKTGKLIH
+518 PVAAECYGEFSCDLIKERGNQKT
-533 LQHKALPPVYAVA
+533 LPPVYAVA

-573 GGWLLLSRHTVGAWQ
+573 AGWLLLSRHTVGAQQ
-588 NATENCD
+588 NDTENCD

-628 ARVSSRCAAG
+628 ARVSSRCAAS

-653 VGNPNG
+653 VGNPSG

-671 NLLQNIDDLGSSGW
+671 NLLQNIEDLGSSGW

-731 ISDFLLKS
+731 ISDFLLQS

-786 ESFIQLAESVFNCT
+786 ESFLQLAESVFNCT
-800 PAGILDF
+800 PAGKVQFLI
-807 CKQDIC
+807 
-813 ASSSN
+813 

>member
-1 MWSGDRERD
+1 
-10 VGTFFR
+10 
-16 GCRMGTG
+16 
-23 RWLLRICAV
+23 
-32 GMELLRDPRRG
+32 
-43 CGLCPA
+43 
-49 RGGRRCCEFSVRQVG
+49 
-64 FSGFSALPLTD
+64 
-75 RRFGHRCGI
+75 
-84 RGMRRQSVRVERRS
+84 
-98 LLNCCSDEDRKK
+98 KK

-131 TAVLPLTAAS
+131 TAVLPLDTAS
-141 SFTRISCI
+141 SFARISCI

-184 LTVVAKEIYDQG
+184 LAVVAKEIYDQG
-196 NCVFAVAI
+196 NCVFAVAV
-204 AKRGTLDIQSLRG
+204 AKRGTLDIRRLRG
-217 VRSCHSGAR
+217 VRSCHNGAR

-239 ARNSLSWDEAQ
+239 ARNDLPWDEAQ

-273 QLCALCQGQK
+273 RLCALCRGQK
-283 SYVRDRNHF
+283 SYVRDKNHF

-324 RIMSATESEQQEYE
+324 RIMSATEAEEQEYE
-338 LLCPDGSTAELSEY
+338 LLCPDGSTAELTEY
-352 STCNLGKGPGRGIVT
+352 STCNLGKGPGRGVVT
-367 RNNFQKITSKFL
+367 RNNFHKITNRFL
-379 SMIQCLFG
+379 SMIQRLFG
-387 HKGKERARFALFSSA
+387 RKGKERARFELFTSA

-447 SLDNSV
+447 SLENSV

-463 LHKCEEWALNIKS
+463 LHKCEEWALSIKS

-509 YIAGRWGDC
+509 YIAGRCGLV
-518 APAAETMEKTGKLIH
+518 PVAAECYGEFSCDLIKERGSKKNCH
-533 LQHKALPPVYAVA
+533 CFAALPPVYAVA

-552 KQIHIH
+552 KQINIH
-558 NLRGRRSCHSHLYSP
+558 NLKGRRSCHSHLYSP
-573 GGWLLLSRHTVGAWQ
+573 AGWLLLSRHTVGALGNDTQ
-588 NATENCD
+588 NCD
-595 IASAYQNYFW
+595 IGSAYQNYFW
-605 KGCMPGADGNLC
+605 KGCMPGAVGNMC
-617 KVCIGDGEVEG
+617 KVCIGDSEVEG

-638 HNERYYGNMGALRCL
+638 HNEHYYGNMGALRCL
-653 VGNPNG
+653 VGNPSG

-671 NLLQNIDDLGSSGW
+671 NLLQNIEDLDSSGW

-690 PLDFELLCPDGT
+690 ALDFELLCPDGT
-702 RAAVTEWAGCNLGPI
+702 RAAVTEWAGCHLGPV

-731 ISDFLLKS
+731 IYDFLMQS

-752 LFQSWKYGESDLL
+752 LFQSWKYGGSDLL
-765 FKDTTQYLVHASHL
+765 FKDATQHLVPASHL

-786 ESFIQLAESVFNCT
+786 DSFMQLAESVFNCT
-800 PAGILDF
+800 PAGKAKSLI
-807 CKQDIC
+807 
-813 ASSSN
+813 

>member
-1 MWSGDRERD
+1 
-10 VGTFFR
+10 
-16 GCRMGTG
+16 
-23 RWLLRICAV
+23 
-32 GMELLRDPRRG
+32 
-43 CGLCPA
+43 
-49 RGGRRCCEFSVRQVG
+49 
-64 FSGFSALPLTD
+64 
-75 RRFGHRCGI
+75 
-84 RGMRRQSVRVERRS
+84 
-98 LLNCCSDEDRKK
+98 KK

-131 TAVLPLTAAS
+131 TAVLPLTTAS

-184 LTVVAKEIYDQG
+184 LAVVAKEIYDQG

-217 VRSCHSGAR
+217 VRTCHNGAR

-239 ARNSLSWDEAQ
+239 ARNYLSWDEAQ
-250 PLSQAISEYFNA
+250 PLSQAIGEYFNA

-292 CETSSNEPFYDSEGA
+292 CETSSNEPFFDSEGA

-338 LLCPDGSTAELSEY
+338 LLCPDGSTAELTEY
-352 STCNLGKGPGRGIVT
+352 STCHLGKGPGRGIVT
-367 RNNFQKITSKFL
+367 RNNFQKITNKFL
-379 SMIQCLFG
+379 SMIQRLFG
-387 HKGKERARFALFSSA
+387 RKGKERARFELFSSA

-447 SLDNSV
+447 SLDNSI

-463 LHKCEEWALNIKS
+463 LRKCEEWALNIKS
-476 DPLVCVQATSMT
+476 DPLVCVQAASMT

-509 YIAGRWGDC
+509 YIAGRCGLV
-518 APAAETMEKTGKLIH
+518 PVAAECYGEFSCDLIKKRGNQKT
-533 LQHKALPPVYAVA
+533 LPPVYAVA

-588 NATENCD
+588 NDTENCD

-628 ARVSSRCAAG
+628 ARVSSRCAAN

-653 VGNPNG
+653 VGNPSG

-671 NLLQNIDDLGSSGW
+671 NLLQNIEDLGSSGW

-765 FKDTTQYLVHASHL
+765 FKDATQYLVHASHL

-786 ESFIQLAESVFNCT
+786 ESFVQLAESVFNCT
-800 PAGILDF
+800 PAGKVKFLI
-807 CKQDIC
+807 
-813 ASSSN
+813 

>member
-1 MWSGDRERD
+1 
-10 VGTFFR
+10 
-16 GCRMGTG
+16 
-23 RWLLRICAV
+23 
-32 GMELLRDPRRG
+32 
-43 CGLCPA
+43 
-49 RGGRRCCEFSVRQVG
+49 
-64 FSGFSALPLTD
+64 
-75 RRFGHRCGI
+75 
-84 RGMRRQSVRVERRS
+84 
-98 LLNCCSDEDRKK
+98 KK

-131 TAVLPLTAAS
+131 TAVLPLAAAS
-141 SFTRISCI
+141 SFARISCI
-149 RAHNTYDCIDKI
+149 RAHSTYDCIDKI

-166 DAASLDA
+166 DAASMDA

-184 LTVVAKEIYDQG
+184 LAVVAKEIYDQG
-196 NCVFAVAI
+196 NCVFAVAV
-204 AKRGTLDIQSLRG
+204 AKRGTLDIRRLRG
-217 VRSCHSGAR
+217 VRSCHNGAR
-226 WTSGWNIPLGFLL
+226 WTSGWNIPFGFLL
-239 ARNSLSWDEAQ
+239 ARNDLSWDETQ

-273 QLCALCQGQK
+273 RLCALCQGQK
-283 SYVRDRNHF
+283 SYVRDKNHF

-307 FRCLKDGVA
+307 FRCLKEGVA

-324 RIMSATESEQQEYE
+324 RIMSATESEEQEYE
-338 LLCPDGSTAELSEY
+338 LLCPDGSTAELTEY
-352 STCNLGKGPGRGIVT
+352 STCNLGQGPGRGIVT
-367 RNNFQKITSKFL
+367 RNNFHKITNKFL
-379 SMIQCLFG
+379 SMVQRLFG
-387 HKGKERARFALFSSA
+387 RKGKERARFELFTSA

-447 SLDNSV
+447 SLENSV
-453 VRWCCISDAE
+453 VRWCCISNAE
-463 LHKCEEWALNIKS
+463 LHKCEEWALSIKS

-509 YIAGRWGDC
+509 YIAGRCGLV
-518 APAAETMEKTGKLIH
+518 PVAAECYGEFSCDLFKERGSQKT
-533 LQHKALPPVYAVA
+533 LPPVYAVA

-552 KQIHIH
+552 KQINIH
-558 NLRGRRSCHSHLYSP
+558 NLKGRRSCHSHLYSP
-573 GGWLLLSRHTVGAWQ
+573 AGWLLLSRHTVGALGNDTQ
-588 NATENCD
+588 NCD
-595 IASAYQNYFW
+595 IGSAYQNYFW
-605 KGCMPGADGNLC
+605 KGCMPGADGNMC
-617 KVCIGDGEVEG
+617 KVCIGDSEVEG

-638 HNERYYGNMGALRCL
+638 HNEHYYGNMGALRCL
-653 VGNPNG
+653 VGNPSG

-671 NLLQNIDDLGSSGW
+671 NLLQNIEDLDSSGW

-690 PLDFELLCPDGT
+690 ALDFELLCPDGT
-702 RAAVTEWAGCNLGPI
+702 RAAVTEWAGCHLGPV
-717 PPSTVM
+717 PPSAVM

-731 ISDFLLKS
+731 IYDFLMQS

-765 FKDTTQYLVHASHL
+765 FKDATQYLLPASHL

-786 ESFIQLAESVFNCT
+786 DSFIQLAESVFNCT
-800 PAGILDF
+800 PAGKVKSLI
-807 CKQDIC
+807 
-813 ASSSN
+813 

>member
-1 MWSGDRERD
+1 
-10 VGTFFR
+10 
-16 GCRMGTG
+16 
-23 RWLLRICAV
+23 
-32 GMELLRDPRRG
+32 
-43 CGLCPA
+43 
-49 RGGRRCCEFSVRQVG
+49 
-64 FSGFSALPLTD
+64 
-75 RRFGHRCGI
+75 
-84 RGMRRQSVRVERRS
+84 
-98 LLNCCSDEDRKK
+98 KK

-131 TAVLPLTAAS
+131 TAVLPLTPAS

-184 LTVVAKEIYDQG
+184 LAVVAKEIYDQG

-217 VRSCHSGAR
+217 VRSCHNGAR

-239 ARNSLSWDEAQ
+239 ARNDLSWDEAQ
-250 PLSQAISEYFNA
+250 PLSQAISKYFNA

-273 QLCALCQGQK
+273 RLCALCQGQK

-338 LLCPDGSTAELSEY
+338 LLCPDGSTADLTEY

-367 RNNFQKITSKFL
+367 RNNFQKITNKFL
-379 SMIQCLFG
+379 SMIQHLFG
-387 HKGKERARFALFSSA
+387 HKGKERARFELFSSA

-436 ALLKGLGHEGS
+436 SLLKGLGHEGS
-447 SLDNSV
+447 SLDNSI

-463 LHKCEEWALNIKS
+463 LRKCEEWALTIKS
-476 DPLVCVQATSMT
+476 DPLVCVQANSLT

-509 YIAGRWGDC
+509 YIAGRCGLV
-518 APAAETMEKTGKLIH
+518 PVAAECYGEFSCDLIKKRGNQKT
-533 LQHKALPPVYAVA
+533 LPPIYAVA

-573 GGWLLLSRHTVGAWQ
+573 GGWLLLSRHTVGARQ
-588 NATENCD
+588 NDTENCD
-595 IASAYQNYFW
+595 IGSVYQNYFW

-628 ARVSSRCAAG
+628 ARVSSRCAAS

-653 VGNPNG
+653 VGNPSG

-671 NLLQNIDDLGSSGW
+671 NLLQNIEDLGSSGW

-786 ESFIQLAESVFNCT
+786 ESFVQLAETVFNCT
-800 PAGILDF
+800 PAGKVKFLI
-807 CKQDIC
+807 
-813 ASSSN
+813 

>member
-1 MWSGDRERD
+1 
-10 VGTFFR
+10 
-16 GCRMGTG
+16 
-23 RWLLRICAV
+23 
-32 GMELLRDPRRG
+32 
-43 CGLCPA
+43 
-49 RGGRRCCEFSVRQVG
+49 
-64 FSGFSALPLTD
+64 
-75 RRFGHRCGI
+75 
-84 RGMRRQSVRVERRS
+84 
-98 LLNCCSDEDRKK
+98 KK
-110 FRWCTLSDLEQR
+110 LRWCTLSDLEQR

-131 TAVLPLTAAS
+131 VAVLPLATAS
-141 SFTRISCI
+141 SFARVSCI
-149 RAHNTYDCIDKI
+149 RAHSTYDCIDKI

-184 LTVVAKEIYDQG
+184 LAVVAKEIYDQG

-204 AKRGTLDIQSLRG
+204 AKRGTLDIQRLRG
-217 VRSCHSGAR
+217 VRSCHNGAR

-239 ARNSLSWDEAQ
+239 ARSDFSWDEAQ

-273 QLCALCQGQK
+273 RLCALCQGQK
-283 SYVRDRNHF
+283 SYVRDKNHF

-307 FRCLKDGVA
+307 FRCLKEGVA

-324 RIMSATESEQQEYE
+324 RIMNATDLCLLVSELEQQEYE
-338 LLCPDGSTAELSEY
+338 LLCPDGSTAELTQY

-367 RNNFQKITSKFL
+367 RSNFHKITNKFL
-379 SMIQCLFG
+379 SMIQRLFG
-387 HKGKERARFALFSSA
+387 QKGKERARFELFTSA

-436 ALLKGLGHEGS
+436 SLLKGLGHEGS
-447 SLDNSV
+447 SLENSV

-463 LHKCEEWALNIKS
+463 LHKCEQWALSIRS

-509 YIAGRWGDC
+509 YIAGRCGLV
-518 APAAETMEKTGKLIH
+518 PVAAECYGKFLCDLIEETGSPT
-533 LQHKALPPVYAVA
+533 ALLPVYAVA

-552 KQIHIH
+552 KQINIH
-558 NLRGRRSCHSHLYSP
+558 NLKGRRSCHSHLYSP
-573 GGWLLLSRHTVGAWQ
+573 AGWLLLSRHTVGALGIG
-588 NATENCD
+588 TDNCD
-595 IASAYQNYFW
+595 IDSAYQNYFW
-605 KGCMPGADGNLC
+605 KGCMPGAGGNMC
-617 KVCIGDGEVEG
+617 KVCIGDSKVEG

-638 HNERYYGNMGALRCL
+638 HNERYYGNRGALRCL
-653 VGNPNG
+653 VGNPSG

-671 NLLQNIDDLGSSGW
+671 NLLQNIEDLESSGW
-685 AKGYT
+685 AKGYSA
-690 PLDFELLCPDGT
+690 LDFELLCPDGT
-702 RAAVTEWAGCNLGPI
+702 RAAVTEWAGCHLGPV

-731 ISDFLLKS
+731 IHDFLVKS
-739 QESLGSKLDSEFQ
+739 QESLGSKSDSEFQ

-765 FKDTTQYLVHASHL
+765 FKDTTQCLVHASHL

-786 ESFIQLAESVFNCT
+786 DSFLQLAESVFNCT
-800 PAGILDF
+800 PAGKVRLLI
-807 CKQDIC
+807 
-813 ASSSN
+813 

>member
-1 MWSGDRERD
+1 
-10 VGTFFR
+10 
-16 GCRMGTG
+16 
-23 RWLLRICAV
+23 
-32 GMELLRDPRRG
+32 
-43 CGLCPA
+43 
-49 RGGRRCCEFSVRQVG
+49 
-64 FSGFSALPLTD
+64 
-75 RRFGHRCGI
+75 
-84 RGMRRQSVRVERRS
+84 
-98 LLNCCSDEDRKK
+98 KK

-131 TAVLPLTAAS
+131 MAVLPLPTAS

-173 GDVYSAVKLYG
+173 GEVYSAVKLYG
-184 LTVVAKEIYDQG
+184 LAVVAKEIYHEG

-204 AKRGTLDIQSLRG
+204 AKRGTLDVQSLRG
-217 VRSCHSGAR
+217 VRSCHNGAR

-239 ARNSLSWDEAQ
+239 ARNYLAWDEAQ

-273 QLCALCQGQK
+273 RLCALCQGQK

-324 RIMSATESEQQEYE
+324 RIMNPTESEQQEYE
-338 LLCPDGSTAELSEY
+338 LLCPDGSTAELTEY

-367 RNNFQKITSKFL
+367 RSNFQRITNKFL
-379 SMIQCLFG
+379 SMIQRLFG
-387 HKGKERARFALFSSA
+387 RQGKERARFELFSSA
-402 PFGGKNLLF
+402 SFGGENLLF

-463 LHKCEEWALNIKS
+463 LRKCEEWALNIKS

-509 YIAGRWGDC
+509 YIAGRCGLV
-518 APAAETMEKTGKLIH
+518 PVAAECYGEFSCDLIKKRGNQKT
-533 LQHKALPPVYAVA
+533 LPPVYAVA

-573 GGWLLLSRHTVGAWQ
+573 AGWLLLARHTVGAQQ
-588 NATENCD
+588 NDTENCD

-628 ARVSSRCAAG
+628 ARVSSRCAAS

-653 VGNPNG
+653 VGNPSG

-671 NLLQNIDDLGSSGW
+671 NLLQNIEDLGSSGW
-685 AKGYT
+685 VKGYT
-690 PLDFELLCPDGT
+690 ALDFELLCLDGT

-731 ISDFLLKS
+731 ISDFLLQS
-739 QESLGSKLDSEFQ
+739 QESLGSKLDAEFQ
-752 LFQSWKYGESDLL
+752 LFQSWKYGENDLL
-765 FKDTTQYLVHASHL
+765 FKDTTQSLVHASHL
-779 SYQEILG
+779 SYQDVLG
-786 ESFIQLAESVFNCT
+786 ESFIRLAESVFNCT
-800 PAGILDF
+800 PAGKVRFLI
-807 CKQDIC
+807 
-813 ASSSN
+813 